1 MHNTM
6 HCVKV
11 CCCKVASHSIYVWSK
26 LREMSI
32 SKPLIGQLSSFHF
45 PLVVDVT
52 SSLRVGFGPRT
63 IQRSNAE
70 LQQRFFEDFSVGRD
84 KEFIIKV

>member
-1 MHNTM
+1 MHNK
-6 HCVKV
+6 CIVLKFV
-11 CCCKVASHSIYVWSK
+11 VAKLQVIQYVWSE

-32 SKPLIGQLSSFHF
+32 SRPLIGQLSSFHF
-45 PLVVDVT
+45 PLVVGVT

-70 LQQRFFEDFSVGRD
+70 LQQRFFKDFSVGLD
-84 KEFIIKV
+84 KEFIINV